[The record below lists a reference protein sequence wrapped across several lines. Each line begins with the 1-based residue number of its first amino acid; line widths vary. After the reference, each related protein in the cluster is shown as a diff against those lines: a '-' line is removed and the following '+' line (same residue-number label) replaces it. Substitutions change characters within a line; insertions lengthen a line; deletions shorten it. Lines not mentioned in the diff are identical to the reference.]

1 MKKENERVTIY
12 TPDSLILNPANMA
25 KEMVFDLY
33 AGRELSWRLAIR
45 DISAQYR
52 QTLLGFLWAILI
64 PLSNTVIWIF
74 LSKSGVV
81 SVNKTDIPY
90 PVYVFVG
97 TMLWGILIDAVN
109 APLQSTSGAK
119 TMLSKINFPRESL
132 IVSGI
137 YKTIFNSIIKIAL
150 IIIGIVIYGVYP
162 GINGLLIPVGVM
174 SLILVGTTIGVLITP
189 IGMLYGDIGKAIP
202 ILMQFIMYL
211 SPVVYP
217 MPKTGLASKIFA
229 ANPITPLINI
239 ARSFMTNGVID
250 SVQYYVVINIVA
262 TIMLIIVWV
271 IYRISMPILIE
282 RISS

>member
-1 MKKENERVTIY
+1 MKVEKQRVTIY
-12 TPDSLILNPANMA
+12 TPESLLSSPASLA
-25 KEMVFDLY
+25 REMYNDLC
-33 AGRELSWRLAIR
+33 AGQELSWRLAIR

-52 QTLLGFLWAILI
+52 QTLLGFIWAILV
-64 PLSNTVIWIF
+64 PLSNTIIWIF

-81 SVNKTDIPY
+81 SVDKTDIPY

-109 APLQSTSGAK
+109 APLQSTFSAK

-137 YKTIFNSIIKIAL
+137 YKTLFNSVIKLAL
-150 IIIGIVIYGVYP
+150 IVIGIIYYGVYP
-162 GINGLLIPVGVM
+162 GVYGLLIPIGII
-174 SLILVGTTIGVLITP
+174 SLILVGTTIGLLITP
-189 IGMLYGDIGKAIP
+189 IGMLYGDVGKAIP
-202 ILMQFIMYL
+202 ILMQFFMYL

-217 MPKTGLASKIFA
+217 MPKTGIASIIFA

-239 ARSFMTNGVID
+239 TRSFITNGAIE
-250 SVQYYVVINIVA
+250 SVQYYVIINIVA

-271 IYRISMPILIE
+271 IYRLSMPILIE